1 MCVSFKGRMYKPGRP
16 PNMEV
21 IAPSYTR
28 SRTAILTSHAKTHTQ
43 EPVPMQEEM
52 APVHKVAYIRQAHT
66 HVPLALHSPFS
77 IIYECEHIFEV
88 AKELQLIMYAD
99 NPRPLTHRPTHPPTH
114 PPTDRSKILRTI
126 QQTAAIVPPKQTLPG
141 KNGVGLIQYTRV

>member
-1 MCVSFKGRMYKPGRP
+1 
-16 PNMEV
+16 MEV

-77 IIYECEHIFEV
+77 IYECEHIFEV

-99 NPRPLTHRPTHPPTH
+99 NPRPLTH
-114 PPTDRSKILRTI
+114 RSKILRTI

>member
-1 MCVSFKGRMYKPGRP
+1 
-16 PNMEV
+16 MEV

-66 HVPLALHSPFS
+66 HAPLALHSPFS
-77 IIYECEHIFEV
+77 IYECEHIFEV
-88 AKELQLIMYAD
+88 AKELQ
-99 NPRPLTHRPTHPPTH
+99 
-114 PPTDRSKILRTI
+114 
-126 QQTAAIVPPKQTLPG
+126 
-141 KNGVGLIQYTRV
+141 